1 MYDHILQITLIA
13 FGLKKIEEH
22 QTSLFAKLNLV
33 KLDLH
38 LHIK

>member
-13 FGLKKIEEH
+13 FGLKKIEKH
-22 QTSLFAKLNLV
+22 TTSLFAKLTLV

-38 LHIK
+38 IK